1 MDEAIFAPSK
11 QERQVAVDVI
21 KEEATAACEEKF
33 GEEFDPDHVK
43 MAFEIIQE
51 EVYRDNILQ
60 KGNAPMDAG
69 LPTCAKSAVKRAW
82 FHAFTDPPSLP
93 AAKRNPLS

>member
-1 MDEAIFAPSK
+1 
-11 QERQVAVDVI
+11 
-21 KEEATAACEEKF
+21 
-33 GEEFDPDHVK
+33 

-60 KGNAPMDAG
+60 KGKRADGAG
-69 LPTCAKSAVKRAW
+69 LPTCVKSPVKRAW